1 MEITVQT
8 DRNYIG
14 LDIQNSYFRFVLQ
27 LRFVSCSCHYCI
39 GVLCWCSRTYSMSVY
54 KQFMRLVEAWPKD
67 TSRKKDLGL
76 FLEKRVRRAFSK
88 AEAPNVNEK
97 ECREMYEAL
106 ERISND
112 NALKKYPLEESYR
125 KITVSGL
132 DYEGCHFMNSVKR
145 EEEFNKKLSTKLTNV
160 IPSFLRRGHVA
171 KKSS

>member
-1 MEITVQT
+1 MAFCV
-8 DRNYIG
+8 
-14 LDIQNSYFRFVLQ
+14 
-27 LRFVSCSCHYCI
+27 
-39 GVLCWCSRTYSMSVY
+39 GVPEPSMSVY

-88 AEAPNVNEK
+88 AEASNVNEK

>member
-1 MEITVQT
+1 
-8 DRNYIG
+8 
-14 LDIQNSYFRFVLQ
+14 
-27 LRFVSCSCHYCI
+27 
-39 GVLCWCSRTYSMSVY
+39 MSVY
-54 KQFMRLVEAWPKD
+54 KQLMRLVEAWPKD

-76 FLEKRVRRAFSK
+76 FLERRVRRASK
-88 AEAPNVNEK
+88 TEVSNVNEK

-145 EEEFNKKLSTKLTNV
+145 EEEYNKKLTTKLRNV